1 MLIVVHG
8 GPTWDHTYL
17 LPVVAELA
25 DLARKRPLTRVKVG
39 QNPPIRTGA
48 PGNRTVPGG
57 TVSVAGG
64 FSGHRK
70 WPSYRAAQPVTPTAT
85 ATASSSPAAACRLL
99 TAAQVRHAVGRPI
112 GHASPLPP
120 GVCVYDLPG
129 GAGTVNFGV
138 TSYPSAAQARH
149 QFEQR
154 EQADTGVRGL
164 TVTKIRDV
172 GQEAVTLT
180 DSRGVS
186 AMVLAGS
193 KELDVDISLTGA
205 TSAMAAT
212 LAAEAIRR
220 I

>member
-1 MLIVVHG
+1 
-8 GPTWDHTYL
+8 
-17 LPVVAELA
+17 
-25 DLARKRPLTRVKVG
+25 
-39 QNPPIRTGA
+39 
-48 PGNRTVPGG
+48 
-57 TVSVAGG
+57 
-64 FSGHRK
+64 
-70 WPSYRAAQPVTPTAT
+70 
-85 ATASSSPAAACRLL
+85 
-99 TAAQVRHAVGRPI
+99 
-112 GHASPLPP
+112 
-120 GVCVYDLPG
+120 VCVYDLPG

-149 QFEQR
+149 QFGQR